1 MEIRAVPTIGVGDGV
16 CVSVL
21 FPIFETPCFKPS
33 QHTTK
38 RQVQTST

>member
-1 MEIRAVPTIGVGDGV
+1 MEIRAVPAIGVGGGG

-21 FPIFETPCFKPS
+21 FPIFETPYFKPS